1 MDLISLDPPSS
12 PSSLQSSPPSLQFQW
27 ISLGWTH
34 YQNLWSFSGFH
45 HQFCNNYCPLCNFD
59 RSTRQDQ
66 PSSTL
71 LIYIAVLF
79 ANIADLFANIA
90 ILFANKAVLFANR
103 AILFEI
109 IPIYFQILSNL
120 INTPLLLY
128 LTTKYV
134 STSLCHTFIEKGV
147 VNWNISYW
155 HYFQ

>member
-1 MDLISLDPPSS
+1 M
-12 PSSLQSSPPSLQFQW
+12 
-27 ISLGWTH
+27 
-34 YQNLWSFSGFH
+34 
-45 HQFCNNYCPLCNFD
+45 
-59 RSTRQDQ
+59 
-66 PSSTL
+66 

-79 ANIADLFANIA
+79 ANIAILFANIA
-90 ILFANKAVLFANR
+90 VLFANI

-147 VNWNISYW
+147 VN
-155 HYFQ
+155 

>member
-79 ANIADLFANIA
+79 ANIA
-90 ILFANKAVLFANR
+90 ILFENIAVLFANI

-120 INTPLLLY
+120 IHTPLLLY